1 MSRLVGANMPQK
13 LGVLKSHGTHDT
25 GRARVTKSDSDKFY
39 FKVSSLLNVEKT
51 GPYQHDGK
59 MATLEEAIANMASVQ
74 LDKTLKP
81 EETAAIVA
89 FLKAL
94 TGPPPELK

>member
-1 MSRLVGANMPQK
+1 
-13 LGVLKSHGTHDT
+13 
-25 GRARVTKSDSDKFY
+25 
-39 FKVSSLLNVEKT
+39 
-51 GPYQHDGK
+51 
-59 MATLEEAIANMASVQ
+59 MATLEDGIASMASVQ

-81 EETAAIVA
+81 EETAAIIA